1 MSFLRRWEIPIL
13 LGSIPGIVI
22 TANYFLNAPEIG
34 LRDISGFIETTAT
47 VVGAVALFYGVLLG
61 VNHQFRSFSRRT
73 GYWYFNGMAVVL
85 FAIMMITG
93 LSWPF
98 TQHPVYKMLFDNV
111 VVPLGSALYAL
122 RAFYIFSGA
131 FRAFIC
137 RNKEA
142 TVLVVTAILVIIGNT
157 PMSASVWTGFSAIGE
172 WLNQYPTTG
181 GMRGFT
187 IGVGV
192 GAAVLGIRTLL
203 GRERAQLGLE

>member
-1 MSFLRRWEIPIL
+1 MSFLKRWEIPIL
-13 LGSIPGIVI
+13 LVCIPGIVI
-22 TANYFLNAPEIG
+22 TINYFLNIPEIG
-34 LRDISGFIETTAT
+34 LRDISGFFETTAT

-61 VNHQFRSFSRRT
+61 VNHQFHSFSQRK
-73 GYWYFNGMAVVL
+73 GHWYFNGMAVVL

-98 TQHPVYKMLFDNV
+98 TSHPIYKMLFDNIV
-111 VVPLGSALYAL
+111 MPLGTALYAL

-142 TVLVVTAILVIIGNT
+142 TLLIVSAMLVVIGNT
-157 PMSASVWTGFSAIGE
+157 PMAASVWTGFSAIGD
-172 WLNQYPTTG
+172 WLNQYPSTG

-187 IGVGV
+187 IGVGI

-203 GRERAQLGLE
+203 GRERASLGLE